1 MGGDDGSSLQP
12 PKYLSLFEQLVM
24 MTPKLLIPGVPDVVP
39 AEGNYDRLWGKPYI
53 SKGVIS
59 KLHIL

>member
-24 MTPKLLIPGVPDVVP
+24 MTPKLLIPGVPDVIR
-39 AEGNYDRLWGKPYI
+39 AEGNYDRL
-53 SKGVIS
+53 
-59 KLHIL
+59 